1 MTEMISSFLLSFLY
15 AERMKTKELM
25 VQRSLPNPLFPFSSD
40 NSCLRLVHRQC
51 NNSFILAFEYI
62 NL

>member
-25 VQRSLPNPLFPFSSD
+25 VQRSLPNPLFPFSSEFVP
-40 NSCLRLVHRQC
+40 L
-51 NNSFILAFEYI
+51 IGA
-62 NL
+62 